1 MLVSETWT
9 FDWTGIFS
17 GCRDQSFASNSASI
31 LSMREFERPAWRNC
45 LKSATPL
52 AAQVSVALTRMSRG
66 ARRSE
71 AISSPAS
78 NRRPRLLMG
87 SGPLCSASNYSAAR
101 ANAIGGETALQHMQH
116 QSRHACPAVF
126 APYCR
131 GSAKN
136 LRLEKPRIKCE
147 WRDRCNRYSIT
158 ARVTMINQ
166 HIAIGRTGDR
176 HDD

>member
-101 ANAIGGETALQHMQH
+101 ANAIGGETALQHMHH
-116 QSRHACPAVF
+116 QSRHACPAAF
-126 APYCR
+126 ARLTAVAQQKIYGWKSL
-131 GSAKN
+131 GSN
-136 LRLEKPRIKCE
+136 V
-147 WRDRCNRYSIT
+147 NGVT
-158 ARVTMINQ
+158 AVIVIRSLPE
-166 HIAIGRTGDR
+166 
-176 HDD
+176 